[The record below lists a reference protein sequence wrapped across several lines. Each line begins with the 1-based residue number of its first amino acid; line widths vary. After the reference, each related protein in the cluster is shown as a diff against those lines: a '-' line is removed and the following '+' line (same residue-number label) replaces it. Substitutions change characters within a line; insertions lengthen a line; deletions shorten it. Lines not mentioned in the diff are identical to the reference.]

1 MAPPGLKT
9 FYGFRVISP
18 YKVLWLS
25 CPAVGHRNRVTERR
39 IAMPRK
45 VVKKITRPY
54 SRQMV
59 RIRSSGTLNAGGS
72 RSSEVITTV
81 PANKVLVIETI
92 SANIRIPETTPL
104 PQVARLAIVTGSAFP
119 PNTGSPLIDL
129 PITRMATDPAGNFV
143 NYVGLANMRAYAT
156 DGLVQYSIDLSKP
169 SSGAFDVSLFG
180 YLVPADSPSLA
191 P

>member
-1 MAPPGLKT
+1 MA
-9 FYGFRVISP
+9 
-18 YKVLWLS
+18 
-25 CPAVGHRNRVTERR
+25 
-39 IAMPRK
+39 RK
-45 VVKKITRPY
+45 VSLKKKGTKSFIRK
-54 SRQMV
+54 MV
-59 RIRSSGTLNAGGS
+59 RIRSSGTLNAEAS
-72 RSSEVITTV
+72 RSGEVITTV

-119 PNTGSPLIDL
+119 PDTGSPLIDL

-156 DGLVQYSIDLSKP
+156 DGIVQYSIDLNRP
-169 SSGAFDVSLFG
+169 SSGAFDLSLFG
-180 YLVPADSPSLA
+180 YLLPADSPSLA